1 MKRKTAMSPHPQRWS
16 SVMWRCHTPSSRL
29 AAGVPWPFSRR
40 PGLRGVMTAMLAAF
54 FLAGCGSV
62 PNGTSDLVNQVAV
75 GNATCL
81 VVDLDAST
89 VRAEVSLTAA
99 LALSGIRDSKLVLVR
114 VPAGSVSGGSGP
126 GVRWGLPDEVA
137 GAKGSSQVFVSVF
150 EITRGQW
157 RRMAGSQ
164 PWSTMPA
171 DLVGS
176 GDSLPACGVSLD
188 AANAVVSA
196 AAARVP
202 GRFSLPT
209 SEQWEYLARG
219 GSTARYPWGDSNDP
233 SVAGLYAVTA
243 DTVTTLSGPQRTG
256 SLAPNGFGLYDVAGN
271 AWELTSDGTIHGG
284 SWIDGLPMARS
295 ANRISLDQ
303 ASAHALVGVR
313 FLYRPANP

>member
-1 MKRKTAMSPHPQRWS
+1 MSRFLMIL
-16 SVMWRCHTPSSRL
+16 V
-29 AAGVPWPFSRR
+29 
-40 PGLRGVMTAMLAAF
+40 AAF
-54 FLAGCGSV
+54 SLAGCGNVGS
-62 PNGTSDLVNQVAV
+62 GSTDLVNQVAA

-81 VVDLDAST
+81 VVDLDANT

-114 VPAGSVSGGSGP
+114 IPAGSVAGGSGP

-137 GAKGSSQVFVSVF
+137 GAKGSAQVFVSVF

-157 RRMAGSQ
+157 RRLAGSQ
-164 PWSTMPA
+164 PWATLPA

-176 GDSLPACGVSLD
+176 GDSLPACGISLD
-188 AANAVVSA
+188 AANAAVNAV
-196 AAARVP
+196 AARIP
-202 GRFSLPT
+202 GRLSLPT

-243 DTVTTLSGPQRTG
+243 DTVTALSGPQRTG
-256 SLAPNGFGLYDVAGN
+256 SLAQNAFGLYDVAGN

-284 SWIDGLPMARS
+284 SWLDGLPMARS
-295 ANRISLDQ
+295 ANRFSLDQ

-313 FLYRPANP
+313 FLYRPTSP